1 LFFLPCLDLRLRDYA
16 HVFAL
21 DLALLLVMVGEIFG
35 LRVVLLEQVDV
46 TPALHALRVDLG
58 FVAHTHMVLCL
69 LFRVVVSLAKLR
81 SFPIVLLS
89 EQLARRLPPA
99 LRDASKIKCREY
111 RFVKV
116 KTEGQQSVIMNRAI
130 VCCATAQNV
139 PRLTA
144 SRSSLRWFSLPG
156 LSQQIRLSGGALLD
170 NLIVKENSV
179 WAERSIGRTQPLP
192 IHSSQV
198 CHLFLFQPLNPD

>member
-1 LFFLPCLDLRLRDYA
+1 
-16 HVFAL
+16 
-21 DLALLLVMVGEIFG
+21 
-35 LRVVLLEQVDV
+35 
-46 TPALHALRVDLG
+46 
-58 FVAHTHMVLCL
+58 MVLCL

-81 SFPIVLLS
+81 SFALVLLS

-116 KTEGQQSVIMNRAI
+116 KTEGQQSVIMDRAI

-139 PRLTA
+139 PCLTA

-156 LSQQIRLSGGALLD
+156 LSQQIRLSGGALFD

-179 WAERSIGRTQPLP
+179 WAERSISRTQPLP